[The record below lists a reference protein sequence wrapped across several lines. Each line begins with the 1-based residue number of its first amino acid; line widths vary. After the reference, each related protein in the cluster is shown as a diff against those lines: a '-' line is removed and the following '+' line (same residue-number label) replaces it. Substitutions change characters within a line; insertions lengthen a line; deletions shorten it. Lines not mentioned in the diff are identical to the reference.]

1 MDTQILQRQWLVEN
15 HVQLVTIKGD
25 LTAEIVYIDDRETIT
40 MMDTLSSPMHRIV
53 DMRQIRSFPSL
64 NAILSLQYL
73 RHQNMG
79 RLLTVGAA
87 RSPILRF
94 FLNAVGGATRV
105 QCKDFAD
112 VNEAIAFLEQLE
124 PWFKG
129 NIAV

>member
-1 MDTQILQRQWLVEN
+1 MDEQVLQNRWLIEQ
-15 HVQLVTIKGD
+15 HVPLTTIKGN
-25 LTAEIVYIDDRETIT
+25 LTAEMVYVDDRETIAL
-40 MMDTLSSPMHRIV
+40 MNTLTSPLYRIV

-79 RLLTVGAA
+79 CLLTVGAA

-105 QCKDFAD
+105 QCKDFQD
-112 VNEAIAFLEQLE
+112 VNEAIAFLEQRE

-129 NIAV
+129 SIAV